1 MSWALTAFVLLALA
15 LAAGVAWYER
25 SRPPARVLALV
36 AALAALAVIGRIA
49 FAPFPSVKPTTD
61 IVLFAGY
68 ALGGAPGFAVGAV
81 TALVSNLF
89 FGQGPWTPWQMAA
102 WGGVGIGGA
111 ALARLTRGR
120 ELGRLVLAVP
130 CALAG
135 IAFGLVMDVY
145 QWTLAAE
152 QTAAALLVVSAG
164 SLWFNVAHAIGNV
177 AFCLLIGP
185 PFLHA
190 LARYRRRFE
199 VRWPSGAAG
208 AVAIAAVALA
218 LTLAVAPAASAAS
231 VEDRAIAYLERAQN
245 SDGGFGGAAGQRSTQ
260 LFTGWA
266 ALGAAAA
273 GRNPVDLERG
283 GRSAIDYVRASRGA
297 LADTGA
303 LERTMLV
310 LRAAGL
316 SPRRLGSR
324 DLLRDLRRRR
334 DRDGSFERAVN
345 LTAFGVLA
353 LRAAGEQPRSRSVRG
368 SAGWLVRRQN
378 RDGGFGFAPVS
389 ASDVDSTG
397 AVLQA
402 LAAAGRARTPGARR
416 AVAYL
421 RRAQAP
427 SGGFGM
433 EGGDANAQS
442 TAWAVQ
448 GLVAAGRDPND
459 LRRRGRGPLGYLR
472 SLQAADGSIRYSRTS
487 AQTPVWVTAQAL
499 VALRRRPFPLAP
511 VARRRRASTPAASV
525 ASAAPPPPPPA
536 SARTA
541 GASAAGASSP
551 ARSRAASDD
560 GASSPGHGV
569 GLAGRSG
576 DPAPAR
582 PAATRA
588 STPAPAQA
596 APPPPAPAAA
606 TAAASGESSF
616 APGRGLAV
624 LVALAL
630 PLGVWWLWRRARRGV
645 RE

>member
-1 MSWALTAFVLLALA
+1 MSWALAAFLLLALA
-15 LAAGVAWYER
+15 LAAGFAWYER

-49 FAPFPSVKPTTD
+49 FAPIPNVKPTTD

-111 ALARLTRGR
+111 ALARLTRGH
-120 ELGRLVLAVP
+120 ELGRLALALP

-152 QTAAALLVVSAG
+152 QTAAAFVIVSAG
-164 SLWFNVAHAIGNV
+164 SLWFNAAHAIGNV
-177 AFCLLIGP
+177 AFCLLVGP
-185 PFLHA
+185 AFLHA

-199 VRWPSGAAG
+199 VRWPTGAASAG
-208 AVAIAAVALA
+208 GIAAVALA
-218 LTLAVAPAASAAS
+218 LMLAVAPAAPAATA
-231 VEDRAIAYLERAQN
+231 EDRAVAYLERAQN

-273 GRNPVDLERG
+273 GRNPLELERG
-283 GRSAIDYVRASRGA
+283 GRSAIDYVRRRPGA

-310 LRAAGL
+310 LRSAGL
-316 SPRRLGSR
+316 SPRRLGRR
-324 DLLRDLRRRR
+324 DLLRELRRRR
-334 DRDGSFERAVN
+334 GRDGSFERAVN

-353 LRAAGEQPRSRSVRG
+353 LRAAGEEPRSRAVRG
-368 SAGWLVRRQN
+368 SAAWLARRQN
-378 RDGGFGFAPVS
+378 RDGGFGFAPGS

-402 LAAAGRARTPGARR
+402 LGAAGRARTPGTRR

-448 GLVAAGRDPND
+448 GLVAAGRDPD
-459 LRRRGRGPLGYLR
+459 GFRRGSRTPLGYLR
-472 SLQAADGSIRYSRTS
+472 SLQAADGSVRYSRTS

-499 VALRRRPFPLAP
+499 AALRRRPFPLAP
-511 VARRRRASTPAASV
+511 VARRRRPATSAGRPSGAPAA
-525 ASAAPPPPPPA
+525 ASPAPPGAAATGAGAAA
-536 SARTA
+536 SRPGGANSA
-541 GASAAGASSP
+541 GASNSAGDDSRP
-551 ARSRAASDD
+551 ARSRPAA
-560 GASSPGHGV
+560 APTPGQ
-569 GLAGRSG
+569 
-576 DPAPAR
+576 PP
-582 PAATRA
+582 ATRA
-588 STPAPAQA
+588 STPAPAQPA
-596 APPPPAPAAA
+596 LPPPAPATPGSAE
-606 TAAASGESSF
+606 TSSF
-616 APGRGLAV
+616 APGRGLA
-624 LVALAL
+624 ALAAVAL
-630 PLGVWWLWRRARRGV
+630 PLGAWWLWRRTRRGL
-645 RE
+645 RA